1 MLAAAQQDAD
11 APRWTSKE
19 LQKDGRSCWL
29 LTNKDKHVD
38 VEVCTQENKASEI
51 KSQSTNPT
59 CVHTLHTSPRSGPG
73 PGIAIP
79 HVPGLARPL
88 AVLQC
93 YGVKSFVECVVYCGI
108 NPVPLSSIHPPQSHC
123 PAPKSPHYPPKCA
136 PLTSAAPPPA
146 TAAPNRSCS
155 RALSPRPCNRAPVS
169 AKAP

>member
-1 MLAAAQQDAD
+1 MLAANKMGGRFNMQALRWASKELRGDKEVVLAAAQQDAD

-93 YGVKSFVECVVYCGI
+93 YGVTVLSRLLSVSFIV
-108 NPVPLSSIHPPQSHC
+108 
-123 PAPKSPHYPPKCA
+123 A
-136 PLTSAAPPPA
+136 
-146 TAAPNRSCS
+146 
-155 RALSPRPCNRAPVS
+155 
-169 AKAP
+169 

>member
-1 MLAAAQQDAD
+1 MGWRLNMQALRWASKELRGDKEVVLAAAQQDAD

-93 YGVKSFVECVVYCGI
+93 YGVESFVECVVYCGI
-108 NPVPLSSIHPPQSHC
+108 IPSNPVPLSSIC
-123 PAPKSPHYPPKCA
+123 
-136 PLTSAAPPPA
+136 
-146 TAAPNRSCS
+146 
-155 RALSPRPCNRAPVS
+155 RALSCALQK
-169 AKAP
+169 AKRQPFELSDM